1 MDSHCNIRRRPIP
14 RGTLDAGRAPR
25 DLRRVNKRRIFIIAL
40 IALAAAAAILRAHPS
55 APAEHVVALAEAPPS
70 AVRTSSPVRLVVYVA
85 GSVTRPGVYRL
96 EPGTRV
102 ESAIHAAGGLTAH
115 ADSVAVNLAEA
126 LRDGEEIVV
135 PPLGAETGANT
146 RRSAQC
152 ASPRRR
158 RSAKRGSR
166 FSESR
171 ARSAAA
177 KSESGGSVDLNSAAV
192 EELEALPG
200 VGPHLAERI
209 VVFRERN
216 GPFASLDEL
225 GDVNGVSPRLL
236 EELAPYVSVT
246 EARTPEAWR
255 RT

>member
-1 MDSHCNIRRRPIP
+1 M
-14 RGTLDAGRAPR
+14 
-25 DLRRVNKRRIFIIAL
+25 NKRRGFIVAVV
-40 IALAAAAAILRAHPS
+40 ALAAAAALLRAHPS
-55 APAEHVVALAEAPPS
+55 APAEHVAALAEAPFS
-70 AVRTSSPVRLVVYVA
+70 AVRTSSPARLVVYVA
-85 GSVTRPGVYRL
+85 GSVARPGVYRL
-96 EPGTRV
+96 ATGTRV
-102 ESAIHAAGGLTAH
+102 EAALHAAGGLTAQ
-115 ADSVAVNLAEA
+115 ADSVAVNLAET

-146 RRSAQC
+146 RRPAQC

-158 RSAKRGSR
+158 RSVKRGSR

-177 KSESGGSVDLNSAAV
+177 KSESVGSVDLNRAAV
-192 EELEALPG
+192 EELETLPG

-216 GPFASLDEL
+216 GPFSSLDEL

-255 RT
+255 PKTSGSGSGD